1 MTRRI
6 AQREAYE
13 SSQSQAQSQSQS
25 SSRGTRETEEYEVGS
40 KASASGSLNLNIFA
54 GLSGVFG
61 SKKTTTTETAPD
73 GSSRSVENTNGVGHV
88 KGIGAGTLDAQAQ
101 AEAKDYAK
109 KTHAIEEGQKQS
121 QSQKQGQLEQV
132 NHLGIE
138 G

>member
-13 SSQSQAQSQSQS
+13 SSQSQAQSQSS
-25 SSRGTRETEEYEVGS
+25 SHNTRETEEYEVGS

-61 SKKTTTTETAPD
+61 SKKTTTTDTAPD
-73 GSSRSVENTNGVGHV
+73 GSSKSVENSKGVGHV
-88 KGIGAGTLDAQAQ
+88 KGIGAGTLDAQGN

-109 KTHAIEEGQKQS
+109 KTHAVEEGTKH
-121 QSQKQGQLEQV
+121 SQKQGQLEQV

>member
-13 SSQSQAQSQSQS
+13 SSQSQAQSQSTTHS
-25 SSRGTRETEEYEVGS
+25 TRETEEYEVGS

-61 SKKTTTTETAPD
+61 SKKTTTTDTAPD
-73 GSSRSVENTNGVGHV
+73 GSSKSVENTDGVGHV
-88 KGIGAGTLDAQAQ
+88 KGVGAGTLDAQAN

-109 KTHAIEEGQKQS
+109 KTHAVEEGTE
-121 QSQKQGQLEQV
+121 QSQKQGQVQQV